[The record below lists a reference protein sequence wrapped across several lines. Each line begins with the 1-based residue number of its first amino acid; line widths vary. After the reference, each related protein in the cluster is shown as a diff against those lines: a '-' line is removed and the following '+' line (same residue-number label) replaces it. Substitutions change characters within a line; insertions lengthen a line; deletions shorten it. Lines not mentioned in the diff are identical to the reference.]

1 MQNLTDADI
10 KIIGRCPLFR
20 NLDAEEL
27 IPTLHGFVS
36 DIPEG
41 TFLVQEGE
49 RIDRIWIVLSG
60 TLHASHHTST
70 GREFLYQLLTPSF
83 LAGGEIACTPRKT
96 CPYCIYAASECSL
109 WSFDWSKV
117 ESDQL
122 SPELRMSLIQN
133 MLNFIS
139 NQNIQK
145 YYKIEALSVKSARE
159 RIMNYL
165 TAQANRS
172 NSSSF
177 YISMDREAMA
187 NYLCLNRSVLSH
199 ELKKMEAD
207 GLLTFYRNHFT
218 LLDHGS
224 PKT

>member
-1 MQNLTDADI
+1 MQNLTDNDI
-10 KIIGRCPLFR
+10 KMIHRSPLFR
-20 NLDAEEL
+20 NLDAEQL
-27 IPTLHGFVS
+27 IPSLHGRISSFS
-36 DIPEG
+36 EG
-41 TFLVQEGE
+41 SFLVQEGE

-70 GREFLYQLLTPSF
+70 GREFLYQLLTPSN

-96 CPYCIYAASECSL
+96 CPYCIYTASPCRL
-109 WSFDWSKV
+109 WSFPWSNV

-122 SPELRMSLIQN
+122 PTVQRMSLIQN
-133 MLNFIS
+133 MLTFIS

-165 TAQANRS
+165 TAQSKRT

-218 LLDHGS
+218 LLNHS
-224 PKT
+224 KPKT